1 MTQTPGD
8 RAMQSAAT
16 PAASSGQVD
25 DAMQTPSHT
34 ALPSISEV
42 PMPTTVAS
50 ASMAPP
56 KAAAL
61 NI

>member
-25 DAMQTPSHT
+25 DAMLTAGQT
-34 ALPSISEV
+34 ALP
-42 PMPTTVAS
+42 
-50 ASMAPP
+50 
-56 KAAAL
+56 
-61 NI
+61 